1 MIASSVRSP
10 GGSNVTLAS
19 WPLPIVASVAG
30 ARVVVV
36 IAEVLVVVTEV
47 VVEVAFAVSA
57 SCWAWPEQAAAEQRM
72 AMNKKRRTYL

>member
-10 GGSNVTLAS
+10 GGSIVTLAS
-19 WPLPIVASVAG
+19 WPLPIVVSVAG

-36 IAEVLVVVTEV
+36 IAEMLVVVTEMV
-47 VVEVAFAVSA
+47 VDVASAVSA
-57 SCWAWPEQAAAEQRM
+57 CWAWPEHAVAEQRM